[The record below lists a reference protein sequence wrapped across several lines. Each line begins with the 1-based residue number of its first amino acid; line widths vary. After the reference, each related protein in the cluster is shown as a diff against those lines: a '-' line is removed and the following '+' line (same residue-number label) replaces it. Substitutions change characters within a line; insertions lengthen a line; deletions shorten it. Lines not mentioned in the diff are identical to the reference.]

1 MSHDNNGYL
10 MMKITNDDNEGWQ
23 VGCETIEGNF
33 SLLGSSSASSSASSS
48 KPYGSHSN
56 LHSTS
61 SNNEFSSLMKPP
73 PEKKAKTSNLSLSAT
88 KSSTFD
94 HDDDDDEMVIFA
106 PSKPRYDPDDDEI
119 SAATDNKPAKAA
131 TPVIPITAEKKKK
144 ATRPKKEAGAPKGPV
159 ASFMMY
165 SNATRE
171 KVISEN
177 PGMSMADVSRAIG
190 QLWKALTPDER
201 TPFEDLAKKDKER

>member
-10 MMKITNDDNEGWQ
+10 IMKITNNDNESWE

-33 SLLGSSSASSSASSS
+33 SLLSSSSSSSSS
-48 KPYGSHSN
+48 KSYGSHSN
-56 LHSTS
+56 LHLHTTS
-61 SNNEFSSLMKPP
+61 SNNDFSSLMKPP
-73 PEKKAKTSNLSLSAT
+73 PEKKAKTSTLS
-88 KSSTFD
+88 SSKPSTLD

-106 PSKPRYDPDDDEI
+106 PSKPRYDPEDDEI
-119 SAATDNKPAKAA
+119 SLATDNKPASVSA
-131 TPVIPITAEKKKK
+131 PVLPVVEKKKK

-190 QLWKALTPDER
+190 QSWKALTPDER